1 MTALFQNIGKRAKIS
16 YLVVFSLLCLSFSSL
31 MAQEYGF
38 IHITD
43 GTGTN
48 SVGTTWTNVGAG
60 NANDFVESTS
70 STYWSYSNNVLTA
83 ANNPAVEGNYCI
95 KYSLSFNAVAT
106 VWYMGISI
114 DGADPVEPVFTRS
127 ISNDRKDTGNM
138 SGILMVS
145 ITQGQTVEM
154 VVKSSL
160 AASDFTPVYAQL
172 SVCPAAQNPENLYSG
187 MHIHTT
193 TTYTNLG
200 IAFAKLT
207 GFTSIPESNGWTFG
221 TSDLIAN
228 EGSDG
233 LYYMSYSVS
242 FTGGGTPTAPGLFT
256 FELVKNDV
264 NGSTNI
270 MTARSTNET
279 DIGNVS
285 AGGLVS
291 ITAGDIISLEGK
303 ASNSTYD
310 PSIVKATISMFKMGD
325 TAPNANGGMV
335 ITSDQTV
342 TIGAQNTWTTVGD
355 YTIHGANLW
364 GLSSNIFTINSTNAY
379 GYYYLEF
386 STSLSTT
393 NTVGDVV
400 ELGVFVGNS
409 LNSHLTV
416 KRRLSSN
423 TDVGAVCGIGLF
435 KVDGPDSTITLKI
448 NNTTSSNDLT
458 IKKSMVGFSQI
469 RYVSSD
475 TPLPI
480 TLSDFTAKQTGSGV
494 KLDWQT
500 ASETNNA
507 KFLIYRDG
515 EVIASIDGGGTTSE
529 PNYYTIIDN
538 YIVPG
543 KTYTY
548 VLADVSFSNEE
559 VKHVEKVVT
568 ITINEGRVI
577 KDYNIGYAY
586 PNPFNPSTVI
596 PVNLSTEARVI
607 VNVFDLAGNRV
618 LNMYEGTIDEG
629 SHELHI
635 DGRNLSTG
643 IYLVH
648 FNIEGISTIRKI
660 SLMK

>member
-1 MTALFQNIGKRAKIS
+1 MTALFQNNGKRTKIC
-16 YLVVFSLLCLSFSSL
+16 YLVLLFLFCLSFSFLS
-31 MAQEYGF
+31 AQEYAF

-43 GTGTN
+43 GSGTN

-60 NANDFVESTS
+60 GADDFVESTS

-83 ANNPAVEGNYCI
+83 ANNAAVEGNYCI
-95 KYSLSFNAVAT
+95 KYSLSFNADAT

-114 DGADPVEPVFTRS
+114 DGAAPVEPVFTRS

-138 SGILMVS
+138 SGIFMVS
-145 ITQGQTVEM
+145 ITEGQTVEM

-160 AASDFTPVYAQL
+160 AAQDFTPVYAQL
-172 SVCPAAQNPENLYSG
+172 SVCPAAQNPENFYSG

-193 TTYTNLG
+193 TPYNNLG
-200 IAFAKLT
+200 SSFAKLT

-221 TSDLIAN
+221 TSDLIADT
-228 EGSDG
+228 GSDG
-233 LYYMSYSVS
+233 LYYMSYSIS
-242 FTGGGTPTAPGLFT
+242 FIGDGGSTSPGLFT
-256 FELVKNDV
+256 FELVKNGV

-270 MTARSTNET
+270 MTARSTHTE

-303 ASNSTYD
+303 AANSTHD
-310 PSIVKATISMFKMGD
+310 PSIEKATLSLFKMGD
-325 TAPNANGGMV
+325 TTPNANGGMV

-342 TIGAQNTWTTVGD
+342 TISTQNTWTTIGN
-355 YTIHGANLW
+355 YTFHGANLW
-364 GLSSNIFTINSTNAY
+364 ELSTNVFTLNSTNAY

-386 STSLSTT
+386 STSLSTA
-393 NTVGDVV
+393 NAGGDVV

-435 KVDGPDSTITLKI
+435 KADGPDSTITLKI

-469 RYVSSD
+469 RYVASD

-480 TLSDFTAKQTGSGV
+480 SLNNFTAEQDKNVVQ
-494 KLDWQT
+494 LNWQT
-500 ASETNNA
+500 ASETDNA
-507 KFLIYRDG
+507 QFLIYRDD
-515 EVIASIDGGGTTSE
+515 EVIASLPGAGTTSE
-529 PNYYTIIDN
+529 PNYYHYTDN
-538 YIVPG
+538 YAIPG

-548 VLADVSFSNEE
+548 TLADVSYSNVE
-559 VKHVEKVVT
+559 VKHDDYAVRLVMS
-568 ITINEGRVI
+568 EGNI
-577 KDYNIGYAY
+577 GKDYSIGKAY
-586 PNPFNPSTVI
+586 PNPFNPSTII
-596 PVNLSTEARVI
+596 PVNLAKEAQ
-607 VNVFDLAGNRV
+607 VNAKMYDLAGHEIMNIFDGS
-618 LNMYEGTIDEG
+618 MDAG
-629 SHELHI
+629 SHKLRVES
-635 DGRNLSTG
+635 GNLSAG
-643 IYLVH
+643 IYLIRINV
-648 FNIEGISTIRKI
+648 EGISTIRKI

>member
-1 MTALFQNIGKRAKIS
+1 MLCISKIFQKTRWTLIGLTLLLFTIPLA
-16 YLVVFSLLCLSFSSL
+16 
-31 MAQEYGF
+31 AQEYAF
-38 IHITD
+38 IYIAN

-60 NANDFVESTS
+60 AAADFVESTS
-70 STYWSYSNNVLTA
+70 STYWSYANNVLTA
-83 ANNPAVEGNYCI
+83 ANNAAVEGNYCI
-95 KYSLSFNAVAT
+95 KYSLSFNAAAT
-106 VWYMGISI
+106 VWYVGVSI
-114 DGADPVEPVFTRS
+114 DGAAPVEPVFTRS
-127 ISNDRKDTGNM
+127 ISNDRKDAGNI
-138 SGILMVS
+138 SGIMMAS
-145 ITQGQTVEM
+145 ITQGQTVEL

-160 AASDFTPVYAQL
+160 AASDFTPIYAQISL
-172 SVCPAAQNPENLYSG
+172 CPAAQNPENLYSG
-187 MHIHTT
+187 MHIHST

-200 IAFAKLT
+200 TAFAKLT
-207 GFTSIPESNGWTFG
+207 GFTSIPETNGWTFG
-221 TSDLIAN
+221 TSDLTADT
-228 EGSDG
+228 GSDG

-242 FTGGGTPTAPGLFT
+242 FIGGGNPTSPGLFT
-256 FELVKNDV
+256 FELVKNGV
-264 NGSTNI
+264 NGSTSI
-270 MTARSTNET
+270 MTARSTSDE

-285 AGGLVS
+285 AGGLVN

-310 PSIVKATISMFKMGD
+310 PSIEKATISLFKMGD
-325 TAPNANGGMV
+325 TTPNANGGMI

-342 TIGAQNTWTTVGD
+342 TISAQDTWTTIGN
-355 YTIHGANLW
+355 YTLNSANLW
-364 GLSSNIFTINSTNAY
+364 ALSSNVFTLNSTNAY

-386 STSLSTT
+386 STSLSTA
-393 NTVGDVV
+393 NAGGDDV
-400 ELGVFVGNS
+400 ELGVFIGSS
-409 LNSHLTV
+409 LNSHLSV

-435 KVDGPDSTITLKI
+435 KVDGPDSTIALKI
-448 NNTTSSNDLT
+448 SNATSGNNLI

-480 TLSDFTAKQTGSGV
+480 TLSNFTANQTTTGV

-500 ASETNNA
+500 ASETDNA

-529 PNYYTIIDN
+529 PNYYTYTDN
-538 YIVPG
+538 FVVPG

-548 VLADVSFSNEE
+548 ILADVSFSNEE
-559 VKHVEKVVT
+559 VKHEERAVT
-568 ITINEGRVI
+568 VSINEGNVG
-577 KDYNIGYAY
+577 KDYQIGNAY

-596 PVNLSTEARVI
+596 PVNLTTEASVI
-607 VNVFDLAGNRV
+607 ANVFDLSGNRV
-618 LNMYEGTIDEG
+618 LNLYEGSMNEG

-635 DGRNLSTG
+635 DGRDLSTG